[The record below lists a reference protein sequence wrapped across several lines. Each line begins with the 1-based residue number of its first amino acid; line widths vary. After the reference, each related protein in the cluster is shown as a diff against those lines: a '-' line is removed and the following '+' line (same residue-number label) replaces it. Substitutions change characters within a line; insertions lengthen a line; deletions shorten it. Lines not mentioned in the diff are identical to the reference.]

1 MASIESMESLR
12 TTAGPSAMPANG
24 AVLMRAWVMAHALQ
38 HDVRNAVRGSKTMRA
53 ALRAAECASV
63 SRGNA
68 PLCTIGRDSV

>member
-38 HDVRNAVRGSKTMRA
+38 HDVPRVEDDARGPPGSGVCFGFEGERPAVHHR
-53 ALRAAECASV
+53 
-63 SRGNA
+63 
-68 PLCTIGRDSV
+68 P